1 MAGVQPAPADRGEE
15 SLVILQSL
23 LCMLREKN
31 ILTRADIE
39 ELSEKVSRRATEAVA
54 DEPLSCCPESALAA
68 SEDMQRLTSYIGRRY
83 GGKHAKGI

>member
-1 MAGVQPAPADRGEE
+1 MAGVQRAPADRGEE

-31 ILTRADIE
+31 ILTRSDIE
-39 ELSEKVSRRATEAVA
+39 ELCQKVSLRASGAA
-54 DEPLSCCPESALAA
+54 DGPLSCCPESALAA
-68 SEDMQRLTSYIGRRY
+68 SEDMQRLTSYMGRRY